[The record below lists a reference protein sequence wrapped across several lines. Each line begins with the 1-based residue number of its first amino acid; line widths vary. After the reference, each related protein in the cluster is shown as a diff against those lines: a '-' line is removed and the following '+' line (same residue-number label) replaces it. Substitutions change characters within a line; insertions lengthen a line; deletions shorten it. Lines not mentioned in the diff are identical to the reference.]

1 LQGHFFKR
9 GCKCNL
15 GNCTCNKKWS
25 YVIDVG
31 INPENG
37 NRKQKTKG
45 GFNTEQEARSAAE
58 TYIGKIKK
66 GYYIDED
73 INFIDFTQKWLT
85 YYIDRNAPKPG
96 TIDNREYSI
105 TKLMPYFGYL
115 RVKDITEKNYQD
127 ALDDLKSK
135 GLAKSTLEGIH
146 TTGGMIF
153 KFAKNKKLLDENPAV
168 NAFIRKDKQTI
179 IDDEEELPKF
189 LEKDDLL
196 KFLDTAKE
204 NGLYM
209 DDVIF
214 TTLARTGMRVG
225 ELVSLQWKDIDFEA
239 KTIRITKTYYNK
251 KNNTV
256 NYQLVPPKTLRSR
269 RKIAIDSTVI
279 KALKKHKTE
288 QELLIRRFGEKY
300 SNYGY
305 VFANFHRYPGF
316 PILIKTVEYR
326 MNRLLKLSKLN
337 TKLTPHSLRHTHT
350 ALLAQARATL
360 EEIMDRLGH
369 YDEKVTRKVY
379 LHFTTEVKRAASD
392 KFSNLLE
399 D

>member
-1 LQGHFFKR
+1 MKGTFFRR
-9 GCKCNL
+9 GCECEV
-15 GNCTCNKKWS
+15 GNCTCNKKWT

-31 INPENG
+31 IHPENG

-45 GFNTEQEARSAAE
+45 GFMTEQDARMAAE
-58 TYIGKIKK
+58 AYLRKIKN
-66 GYYIDED
+66 GDFIDED
-73 INFIDFTQKWLT
+73 IIFKDFTQKWLT

-105 TKLMPYFGYL
+105 SKLMPYFAYL
-115 RVKDITEKNYQD
+115 KVKDITEKNYQD
-127 ALDDLKSK
+127 ALDDLKIK

-153 KFAKNKKLLDENPAV
+153 KFAKNKKLLDESPTV

-179 IDDEEELPKF
+179 IDEGEELPKF
-189 LEKDDLL
+189 FEKEELL

-204 NGLYM
+204 KGIYM

-225 ELVSLQWKDIDFEA
+225 ELVSLQWKDIDFKA

-269 RKIAIDSTVI
+269 RKIAIDSAVI
-279 KALKKHKTE
+279 KALIKHKTE
-288 QELLIRRFGEKY
+288 QELLLRRLGERY
-300 SNYGY
+300 SDYGY
-305 VFANFHRYPGF
+305 VFANFYRYPGF
-316 PILIKTVEYR
+316 PILIKLVEYR
-326 MNRLLKLSKLN
+326 MNRLLKFSKLN

-350 ALLAQARATL
+350 SLLAQAGATL
-360 EEIMDRLGH
+360 EEIMDRLGQ
-369 YDEKVTRKVY
+369 YDENITRKVY

>member
-1 LQGHFFKR
+1 MKGSFFKR
-9 GCKCNL
+9 GCKCKR
-15 GNCTCNKKWS
+15 GNCTCNKKWT

-31 INPENG
+31 VNPKNG
-37 NRKQKTKG
+37 DRKQKTKG
-45 GFNTEQEARSAAE
+45 GFKTEQDARMAAE
-58 TYIGKIKK
+58 AYLRKVKNGDF
-66 GYYIDED
+66 IDED
-73 INFIDFTQKWLT
+73 IIFKDFTQEWLT

-115 RVKDITEKNYQD
+115 KVKDITEKNYQD
-127 ALDDLKSK
+127 ALDDLKIK

-179 IDDEEELPKF
+179 IDEEEELPKF
-189 LEKDDLL
+189 FEKEDLL
-196 KFLDTAKE
+196 KFLVTAKD

-225 ELVSLQWKDIDFEA
+225 ELVSLQWKDIDFKN

-256 NYQLVPPKTLRSR
+256 NYQLVPPKTLKSR

-300 SNYGY
+300 SDYGY

-316 PILIKTVEYR
+316 PLLIKTVEYR
-326 MNRLLKLSKLN
+326 MKRLLKLSKLN

-350 ALLAQARATL
+350 SLLAQAGATL